1 MIDISKVNEAGVPI
15 GMYVGLHDILVK
27 TEDSRWIR
35 DKIKDSLV
43 DYVEINGGHTTFMIG
58 KNMSFVKS
66 NILSLI

>member
-1 MIDISKVNEAGVPI
+1 
-15 GMYVGLHDILVK
+15 MYVGLHDILVK

-66 NILSLI
+66 NILSLL